1 MEGEA
6 TWKSGIPI
14 APGEFVYVADRQLS
28 VTVTMGDAGGTRTE
42 ALAFDP
48 GDILKFIL
56 KFTPGSRADLHIHF
70 QELSGGEEETTP
82 VATKDLRR
90 SKRRGHGARR
100 TRDEERPPRRRP
112 RRGTGDGRADCGEEE
127 KEEVRLWSE
136 INAIIQTLEG
146 DDSCS

>member
-6 TWKSGIPI
+6 TWQTGIPI
-14 APGEFVYVADRQLS
+14 SPGEIVYVADKRLS
-28 VTVTMGDAGGTRTE
+28 VMVTIGDGAGVRTE
-42 ALAFDP
+42 VLTFDP
-48 GDILKFIL
+48 GDILRFIL
-56 KFTPGSRADLHIHF
+56 CFPPGSKADLRIHF

-82 VATKDLRR
+82 VATEDLQR

-100 TRDEERPPRRRP
+100 TRDEEYPPRRRP
-112 RRGTGDGRADCGEEE
+112 RRGTGDGRTDRGEEE

-136 INAIIQTLEG
+136 INAIIQKLEG